1 MAKHIVTLIAL
12 LISGMDSFAQM
23 SLTPKELNML
33 DDEISRKHIYDNSKY
48 NRIAKLSEESYSSA
62 KYSARRYHASIQLA
76 KEYETFKSDSALY
89 YFNQAYHIAEELND
103 SSKITLAKLGR
114 IKVLAILG
122 YFKESMTELDE
133 IEVQG
138 VPEELKAE
146 WLDTSRQLYAY
157 VTTYAIDNEFLF
169 NRYLKKLNYYRDKQ
183 LEILDKNSPE
193 HKLFLAE
200 HYAVNGETTKAKLLF
215 GELINEIPDSSNIY
229 ARAAHNL
236 STIKSV
242 EGHDDAA
249 AYYLAKSAI
258 SDIKCSV
265 KETLSIQELAI
276 YLYNIGDI
284 ARAYKY
290 ISSSLADAVF
300 CNARLRTA
308 EVSKII
314 PLIDGAYKDQLEK
327 QRKTL
332 VATNILVGFLSIGLI
347 IIIIIVL
354 RQMGKVKHARQ
365 QLKKANEIKEEYIG
379 HFLDIC
385 SIYMDRLDNFSKIV
399 TRKITAGQ
407 VEELLKMAK
416 TSKFTEGQHQQFYDN
431 FDATFLHIYPT
442 FIDEFNK
449 LLLPEEQIII
459 KEPGH
464 LTTELRIFAF
474 LRMGV
479 EDSNKIASF
488 LNYSVNTIYTY
499 RNRIKSKAKNR
510 ETFDDD
516 IMKIG
521 SFS

>member
-1 MAKHIVTLIAL
+1 M
-12 LISGMDSFAQM
+12 
-23 SLTPKELNML
+23 
-33 DDEISRKHIYDNSKY
+33 
-48 NRIAKLSEESYSSA
+48 
-62 KYSARRYHASIQLA
+62 
-76 KEYETFKSDSALY
+76 
-89 YFNQAYHIAEELND
+89 
-103 SSKITLAKLGR
+103 
-114 IKVLAILG
+114 
-122 YFKESMTELDE
+122 
-133 IEVQG
+133 
-138 VPEELKAE
+138 
-146 WLDTSRQLYAY
+146 
-157 VTTYAIDNEFLF
+157 
-169 NRYLKKLNYYRDKQ
+169 
-183 LEILDKNSPE
+183 
-193 HKLFLAE
+193 
-200 HYAVNGETTKAKLLF
+200 
-215 GELINEIPDSSNIY
+215 PDSSNIY

-347 IIIIIVL
+347 IIIIVVL